1 MYQARDMGAHFYAC
15 YTSML
20 STGVKESMLLDNI
33 KVVRM
38 AEFLGLALESEIQLV
53 IS

>member
-1 MYQARDMGAHFYAC
+1 
-15 YTSML
+15 
-20 STGVKESMLLDNI
+20 LLDNV

-38 AEFLGLALESEIQLV
+38 AEFLGFALESEIQLV